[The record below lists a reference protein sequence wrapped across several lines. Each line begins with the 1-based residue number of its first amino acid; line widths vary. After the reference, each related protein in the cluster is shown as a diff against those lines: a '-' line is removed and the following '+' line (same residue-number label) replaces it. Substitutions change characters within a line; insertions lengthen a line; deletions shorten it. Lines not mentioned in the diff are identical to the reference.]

1 MLTVI
6 KNFWAKV
13 IVNNTITLAETHN
26 EDLVAQFKELMYLE
40 ELEALF
46 KDPVNKMYL
55 LNTYTDSMTDLL
67 SNLLNLKIRR
77 QIVAVDMHS
86 YMKDNVNN
94 IKLLINR
101 LIPLLE
107 QNKIS
112 KLIEHDLYEFLTMIK
127 LLREEFWNKVNLEC
141 SH

>member
-127 LLREEFWNKVNLEC
+127 LLREELWNKVNLEC